1 MEVCVNCLPSDLAH
15 QSRNSPGLNR
25 ARQQSFVF
33 ERDIY
38 MQPEMIYQQKSIG
51 PAYLVL
57 IALALKDTEM
67 VQEEVNGFVLG

>member
-1 MEVCVNCLPSDLAH
+1 M
-15 QSRNSPGLNR
+15 

-38 MQPEMIYQQKSIG
+38 LQPEIIYLQIPIG

-57 IALALKDTEM
+57 IALAAKGGILKW
-67 VQEEVNGFVLG
+67 FSKR